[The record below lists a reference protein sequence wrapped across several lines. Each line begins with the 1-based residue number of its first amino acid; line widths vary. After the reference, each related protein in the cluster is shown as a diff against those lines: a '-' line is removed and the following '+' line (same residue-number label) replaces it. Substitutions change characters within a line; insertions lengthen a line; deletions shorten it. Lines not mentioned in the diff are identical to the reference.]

1 MKTIILKLGGSI
13 FMPEHVDTDYL
24 LKFKKMILEYSNKY
38 RFIIIVGGGHTC
50 RKYQDALRVIADV
63 TDEQI
68 DWMGIHVTELN
79 AQLLK
84 LMFER
89 ESHPYIITDPTKPI
103 DQNINIIIG
112 AGYKPG
118 WSTDYD
124 AMLLAKQFDNKEII
138 VLSNIKQIYSDDPKK
153 NPDAKPIDDM
163 KWKDLAEIVGDKW
176 TPGLNV
182 PLDPSAVKEG
192 IEQKVKVVFADGRD
206 LDNFKKILDGKDFTG
221 TTIK

>member
-24 LKFKKMILEYSNKY
+24 LKFKKLILDYSSKY

-89 ESHPYIITDPTKPI
+89 ESHPYIITDPTKPV
-103 DQNINIIIG
+103 DENINIIIG

-124 AMLLAKQFDNKEII
+124 AMLLAKQFDNKEIV

-153 NPDAKPIDDM
+153 NPDAKPIDNM
-163 KWKDLAEIVGDKW
+163 KWKDLAEIVGEKW

-182 PLDPSAVKEG
+182 PMDPSAVKEG

-206 LDNFKKILDGKDFTG
+206 LDNFKKILDGKDFIG
-221 TTIK
+221 TTIN